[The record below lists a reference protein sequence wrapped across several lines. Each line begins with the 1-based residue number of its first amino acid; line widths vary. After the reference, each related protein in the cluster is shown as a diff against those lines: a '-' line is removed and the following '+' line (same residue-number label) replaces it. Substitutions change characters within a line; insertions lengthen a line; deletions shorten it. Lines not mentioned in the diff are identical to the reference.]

1 LDAKNRAMTPVAGTP
16 ISGTPI
22 SGTPI
27 SGTPNLFSGTQ
38 VSRSPPSAISRT
50 NIPSPNNNF
59 TKTPPVI
66 TTSPTSCLEKYNQEG
81 VPEVFNIGNNI
92 YTYDNAKEV
101 CGAYGARLATYD
113 EIENSYNNGGEWC
126 NYGWSEGQM
135 AYFPTQ
141 KSTWNE
147 LQKDDRLK
155 NACGRPGVNGGYM
168 LNPNIKFGANCFG
181 VKPKNDKWVK
191 SVMPQLPKLQPSC
204 SKKEQEMNE
213 RAKFLRNSAQINPIS
228 RDKWSR
234 F

>member
-1 LDAKNRAMTPVAGTP
+1 MFSPASGSPASGSPA
-16 ISGTPI
+16 SGTPI
-22 SGTPI
+22 FGTPLSSPQIGI
-27 SGTPNLFSGTQ
+27 SNNNQ
-38 VSRSPPSAISRT
+38 IINV
-50 NIPSPNNNF
+50 PSPSSANDF
-59 TKTPPVI
+59 TKKQPVI
-66 TTSPTSCLEKYNQEG
+66 TTSPASCLEKYNLEG
-81 VPEVFNIGNNI
+81 APEVFNIGNNI
-92 YTYDNAKEV
+92 YTYNNAEEV
-101 CGAYGARLATYD
+101 CKAHGARLATYD
-113 EIENSYNNGGEWC
+113 EIENSYNNGAEWC

-181 VKPKNDKWVK
+181 VKPRNDKWVK
-191 SVMPQLPKLQPSC
+191 QAMPQFPKLQPSC
-204 SKKEQEMNE
+204 SKKEQDMNE
-213 RAKFLRNSAQINPIS
+213 RAKSLRNSAQINPIS